1 VQILTSG
8 HGLVESPRW
17 HDDRLWFADWTAG
30 HVNTID
36 ADGTCTTVVTHPSMP
51 LCFDFLPEG
60 DLVLASGMRGA
71 LLRVVDGELVDHAD
85 LSHLSTH
92 GSNDIVIDR
101 RGNAYVNNI
110 NADFGALTAAGEP
123 APGFVALATPD
134 GRARVVADDM
144 AFPNGMTLLDGGRT
158 LVVAESYRGRLT
170 AFDVTADGSLEGRRV
185 WADVPGH
192 FPDGICADADG
203 AIWYADVASQVCVR
217 VAEGGE
223 RLAVVELDR
232 GAFACTL
239 GWQAGRPTLFVVAAH
254 WPGPEGLAT
263 HTNWDG
269 AVFATAAPAPA
280 AASG

>member
-1 VQILTSG
+1 MQILTSG

-17 HDDRLWFADWTAG
+17 HGDRLWFADWTAG
-30 HVNTID
+30 RINSVD
-36 ADGTCTTVVTHPSMP
+36 DEGRCTTLVTHPSMP

-60 DLVLASGMRGA
+60 DLVLASGPRSA
-71 LLRVVDGELVDHAD
+71 LLRLVDGELVDHAD
-85 LSHLSTH
+85 LSHLSTY
-92 GSNDIVIDR
+92 GSNDIVIDQ

-110 NADFGALTAAGEP
+110 NADFGTMTPAGEP

-134 GRARVVADDM
+134 GQARVVADDLD
-144 AFPNGMTLLDGGRT
+144 FPNGMSLLDGGRT

-170 AFDVTADGSLEGRRV
+170 AFDVAADGSLEGRRV

-192 FPDGICADADG
+192 FPDGICADTDG
-203 AIWYADVASQVCVR
+203 AVWYADVASQVCVR

-239 GWQAGRPTLFVVAAH
+239 GGRAGQATLFVVAAH

-263 HTNWDG
+263 HTDWDG

-280 AASG
+280 ATG